1 MQETMRSG
9 PTALGASTSS
19 GIGLVAPVAENGDT
33 LKYFSDIH
41 SSACCTGGTTFDTAT
56 AVTWPG
62 SRPLE
67 RNNVWMRRPY
77 WSAVCSR
84 RVVSVHDT
92 RSPASSHKPTL
103 VLVLPT
109 SRT

>member
-9 PTALGASTSS
+9 PTSLGASTSS
-19 GIGLVAPVAENGDT
+19 GIGLVAPVTENGDT

-62 SRPLE
+62 SMPLE
-67 RNNVWMRRPY
+67 RNNVSMKRPY
-77 WSAVCSR
+77 SSAVCSP
-84 RVVSVHDT
+84 RVVSGHDT
-92 RSPASSHKPTL
+92 RGPAASHQPT
-103 VLVLPT
+103 
-109 SRT
+109 